1 MFSGWTSGETMVY
14 ANQLEKVCH
23 HAIEL
28 LSNNAR
34 SLGANAVISV
44 DFDTSEIGNATTEVL
59 AYGT

>member
-1 MFSGWTSGETMVY
+1 MVY

-44 DFDTSEIGNATTEVL
+44 DFDTSEIGKATTEVL

>member
-1 MFSGWTSGETMVY
+1 MVY

-28 LSNNAR
+28 LSNNVR